1 MPQGLGVRVSPKA
14 PSLYRENREEAR
26 THKANPSGM
35 VRLALILLGSSL
47 AVALYA
53 QSATPQDLAGKID
66 ALVTSVMSEERIP
79 GVSVAVL
86 KDDRIVHSAGYGL
99 ADIENN
105 VPVTPRTVF
114 RLASISKALTGVLAG
129 RLFERGVLDLD
140 RPIREYVQEWP
151 EKHPPLTCRQLLGH
165 LGGIRH
171 YKGDEV
177 NSTKFYPDL
186 SSSLAIF
193 KDDPLIAAP
202 GERYSYTTYGFTL
215 LGRALEV
222 AAGKSFRELIR
233 EEVLAP
239 AGMASTY
246 IDEVAMIVQGRAQG
260 YRRNPLGGISNSAL
274 ADTSYKLPGGG
285 LCGTAEDLV
294 RLASALLSGR
304 ILKPE
309 TRELLWTP
317 QSTSDGKKTSYGLGW
332 VVGEVSN
339 RRAVMHSGGQQRVS
353 TFLLIVP
360 EASLAVAVM
369 TNLEGAGAGRIARS
383 IASELIESSS
393 SVGVVQGSL
402 CVPAAFEHHQSGLNA
417 PCR

>member
-1 MPQGLGVRVSPKA
+1 MI
-14 PSLYRENREEAR
+14 
-26 THKANPSGM
+26 
-35 VRLALILLGSSL
+35 RLALILLGSSL
-47 AVALYA
+47 AAALYA
-53 QSATPQDLAGKID
+53 QSATPQEVSRKID
-66 ALVTSVMSEERIP
+66 ALVTYVMSEERIP

-86 KDDRIVHSAGYGL
+86 KDERIVHSAGYGL

-129 RLFERGVLDLD
+129 RLFERGLLDLD
-140 RPIREYVQEWP
+140 RPIREYVPEWP

-193 KDDPLIAAP
+193 KDDPLIAPP

-239 AGMASTY
+239 AGMANTY
-246 IDEVAMIVQGRAQG
+246 IDDVAAIIPGRAQG
-260 YRRNPLGGISNSAL
+260 YRRRPGGNQNSAL

-294 RLASALLSGR
+294 RLASALLGGR

-317 QSTSDGKKTSYGLGW
+317 QSTSDGKKTNYGLGW
-332 VVGEVSN
+332 GTGEVSN
-339 RRAVMHSGGQQRVS
+339 RKAVMHSGGQQRVS
-353 TFLLIVP
+353 TYLLIVP
-360 EASLAVAVM
+360 ELNLAVAVM
-369 TNLEGAGAGRIARS
+369 TNLEGGGAGRIAQS
-383 IASELIESSS
+383 IASELMERS
-393 SVGVVQGSL
+393 SVAGVSQGSL
-402 CVPAAFEHHQSGLNA
+402 RVSTAFEHHQSGLNA
-417 PCR
+417 PSR